1 MRAHT
6 SLRLLAVAAVLSLAA
21 MPAIAANIVI
31 INNDGAGEGFNDP
44 DMPDPSWGCPA
55 GMTLGE
61 CRLNAFQ
68 AAANRWGE
76 LLQSNV
82 EIRVA
87 AQMNPMTCS
96 GGGAVL
102 GSSGTTTILR
112 DFPGAPFAGTWY
124 HSALADALAGYDV
137 NEGVSDITSQFNSNL
152 DDDPA
157 CTLNWWYGS
166 YDDYPGNAYPTPDPS
181 SNFFF
186 AVVLH
191 ELAHGLG
198 FQDFV
203 NLQTGQLAGGY
214 PDIYSRFT
222 YDVTL
227 GLHWHEMSNSQRV
240 ASAVNTG
247 NVVLDGPQDKA
258 AADAFLTADD
268 INLVVNAGPA
278 AGSYAGKGAQFGG
291 SWAAA
296 DGLTIPMEVVND
308 GVGTTNDG
316 CEPLVGFTAGNI
328 AFIDRGTC
336 AFGLKSLYAEQA
348 GAAGVVIANN
358 QGGTTI
364 VLMAPSQWGRQV
376 TIPVIAI
383 GQDDG
388 NVVRP
393 TLPVSGTFDVIDVNG
408 LHTNGYPLLYT
419 PSVLELGS
427 SISHYDITA
436 APSALMEPAINPD
449 LNNDPDM
456 TLGMYRDVGW
466 VVGLLFGDG
475 FESGDFTA
483 WSTFV
488 P

>member
-1 MRAHT
+1 MRTHT
-6 SLRLLAVAAVLSLAA
+6 AFRLLALAAVLTLATV
-21 MPAIAANIVI
+21 PAGAATLVI
-31 INNDGAGEGFNDP
+31 INNDDAGEGFNDP
-44 DMPDPSWGCPA
+44 DMPDPSWGCPD
-55 GMTLGE
+55 GMTLGQ

-68 AAANRWGE
+68 AAADRWGE

-82 EIRVA
+82 EIRIA

-102 GSSGTTTILR
+102 GSSGSTTVLR
-112 DFPGAPFAGTWY
+112 DFPGAPFPGTWY

-137 NEGVSDITSQFNSNL
+137 NQGVSDITSQFNSNL
-152 DDDPA
+152 DDDPT
-157 CTLNWWYGS
+157 CTLNWWYGT
-166 YDDYPGNAYPTPDPS
+166 DGDFPGNWATNPDV
-181 SNFFF
+181 NATHFFS
-186 AVVLH
+186 VVMH

-203 NLQTGQLAGGY
+203 NLQNGQLLGGY
-214 PDIYSRFT
+214 PDVYSKFT

-227 GLHWHEMSNSQRV
+227 GLHWDEMTAPQRV

-268 INLVVNAGPA
+268 VTLVVNAGPA
-278 AGSYAGKGAQFGG
+278 AGGYAGKGAQFGG
-291 SWAAA
+291 SYVAA
-296 DGLTIPMEVVND
+296 DGLTIPMEVVDD

-336 AFGLKSLYAEQA
+336 QFGLKALNAEQA
-348 GAAGVVIANN
+348 GAAGAVIANDRD
-358 QGGTTI
+358 GTVI
-364 VLMAPSQWGRQV
+364 VLMAPGEFGRAV
-376 TIPVIAI
+376 TIPVIAV
-383 GQDDG
+383 GQNDG
-388 NVVRP
+388 TTVRP

-427 SISHYDITA
+427 TISHYDITA
-436 APSALMEPAINPD
+436 APSALMEPAINLD
-449 LNNDPDM
+449 LYNDPDM
-456 TLGMYRDVGW
+456 TLGMYKDDGW

-475 FESGDFTA
+475 FESGDTTA
-483 WSTFV
+483 WSATV